1 MKWPHRP
8 EVQLF
13 LPREVRS
20 GDHFELEVRARAK
33 RPVRVGP
40 VTVRVLG
47 SAWLQPILA
56 LRAIVYEG
64 GELPAGESRW
74 RCRVELPRDLPP
86 SFHGTRLRIAYRA
99 ETHVDIP
106 FWPDREAGFELPVL
120 PHEQPLPNETP
131 YHFSTRPEGPL
142 GGRPHLEGIVD
153 RRVLAIGDSIAG
165 RVALSNL
172 AAVRYS
178 SLEVALVAFESL
190 AAEREGAE
198 GQRFVLA
205 LPLPL
210 ADGEPVSFHMRVPT
224 VTPTFQ
230 SPYGALR
237 WKLVVSARHARGTL
251 EVPIPIELRAAD
263 PNATARRLVPALP
276 SIGSARVAKLWAR
289 VGAEHGFSLQ
299 DGALSWRQRGLA
311 VDVGREHRG
320 REGVVLVARVTWPE
334 LGLGL
339 RGGPRSALGRL
350 LGSLSLEGESVP
362 GSFFV
367 DHALESRFAA
377 QGRSALRMLI
387 PGSLG
392 AVKVAELTDAGA
404 RLELDGASED
414 PGSLSRFLAYARAL
428 AENAEDLPERVPPP
442 DPLVQAMP
450 AWEAWAATLAEAQL
464 DRVMLGLE
472 GVFEGVRVRVGH
484 VMVAGEDL
492 FASVAVL
499 ADAPLD
505 PCFVARDSVDL
516 VAISKLDAEARTLAT
531 AVLEAGDLE
540 VREDHVE
547 LRITAT
553 VGDPARLEGL
563 LRKLARLAARLRRGA
578 GPYR

>member
-8 EVQLF
+8 RVQLF

-20 GDHFELEVRARAK
+20 GDHFELEVRAHAK
-33 RPVRVGP
+33 RPVWVGP
-40 VTVRVLG
+40 VTVRVVG
-47 SAWLQPILA
+47 SAWLQQILA
-56 LRAIVYEG
+56 LRAIVFDG

-74 RCRVELPRDLPP
+74 RCRVELPRELPP

-120 PHEQPLPNETP
+120 PPEQPLPNETP
-131 YHFSTRPEGPL
+131 YHFSTRPEGPQGAL
-142 GGRPHLEGIVD
+142 PHLEGIVD
-153 RRVLAIGDSIAG
+153 RRVLAVGDSIAG

-178 SLEVALVAFESL
+178 SLEVALVAAESL
-190 AAEREGAE
+190 AGEREGVE

-224 VTPTFQ
+224 VTPTFE

-237 WKLVVSARHARGTL
+237 WRLVVSARHARGTL
-251 EVPIPIELRAAD
+251 RVPIPIEVRAAD
-263 PNATARRLVPALP
+263 PNATAQRLVPALP

-289 VGAEHGFSLQ
+289 VGAEHGFALR
-299 DGALSWRQRGLA
+299 DGALSWKQGALA

-320 REGVVLVARVTWPE
+320 RDGVVLVARVMWPE

-339 RGGPRSALGRL
+339 RGGPRSALGKL
-350 LGSLSLEGESVP
+350 LGSFALEGESVP

-367 DHALESRFAA
+367 DHASEARFDA
-377 QGRSALRMLI
+377 QGRAALRLLFSE
-387 PGSLG
+387 SLG
-392 AVKVAELTDAGA
+392 AVKVAELGDAGA
-404 RLELDGASED
+404 RLELDGVSED
-414 PGSLSRFLAYARAL
+414 PGMLSRFLGYARAL
-428 AENAEDLPERVPPP
+428 AENAEDLHDRVPPP
-442 DPLVQAMP
+442 DPLVESLP
-450 AWEAWAATLAEAQL
+450 AWEAWARTLAEARL
-464 DRVMLGLE
+464 DRVMLGVE
-472 GVFEGVRVRVGH
+472 GVFEGARIRVSH
-484 VMVAGEDL
+484 VSVAGARL
-492 FASVAVL
+492 GASVAVL
-499 ADAPLD
+499 ADATLD
-505 PCFVARDSVDL
+505 PCFVARDTVDL
-516 VAISKLDAEARTLAT
+516 AAQPKLEAESRALAA

-540 VREDHVE
+540 VREDLVE
-547 LRITAT
+547 VRIPAT
-553 VGDPARLEGL
+553 IDDPARLEGL
-563 LRKLARLAARLRRGA
+563 LRKVARLTARLRRGA